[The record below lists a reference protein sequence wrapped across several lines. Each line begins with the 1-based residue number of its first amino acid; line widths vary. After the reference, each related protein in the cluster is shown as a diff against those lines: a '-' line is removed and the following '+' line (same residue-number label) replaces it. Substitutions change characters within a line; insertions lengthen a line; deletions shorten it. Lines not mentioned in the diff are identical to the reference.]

1 MNCVSKNTSTARGN
15 AGKAQRAKPAA
26 PRSENTRGHA
36 SLAKPA
42 DSCNPV
48 EYAVQATTRTRPERP
63 PDVTQLKHYE
73 RLAEF
78 HLVWQDRQNGLEKY
92 AKSIPEPVREPVAQ
106 RHNMLFRAIDH
117 FQVPLEDM
125 SFSKDTMELQWPGK
139 MLHVRE
145 LLKQGAMK
153 RLENMELLEHPSK
166 RRKIQISD
174 YGRLD
179 PECNSLQRVDS
190 KDANNSTET
199 MDPTLANDIRQ
210 LLRKMKVKSN
220 VWDGLESH
228 VRSPSP
234 SLGEARRYLQN
245 ISNRLVYRMNKVF
258 TAQNR
263 RNFPGKFEDVI
274 RLMLLA
280 TGVLRMHEVDWVRYK
295 ENWENLIVRFAEAEP
310 KAWVALDAI
319 QHNEELNEEYIGPML
334 APAIMELKNSPSI
347 TKQQALYWKL
357 RALLY
362 GQLEVQGHWVDG

>member
-1 MNCVSKNTSTARGN
+1 MNRVSKNTSTARGH

-26 PRSENTRGHA
+26 PRSEATWGHT

-42 DSCNPV
+42 DSCKPV
-48 EYAVQATTRTRPERP
+48 EYAVQATTRMRPERP
-63 PDVTQLKHYE
+63 PDVTQLKHDE
-73 RLAEF
+73 SPAEF
-78 HLVWQDRQNGLEKY
+78 YLVWQNRQNGLEKY
-92 AKSIPEPVREPVAQ
+92 AKSIPEPVRERGAQ
-106 RHNMLFRAIDH
+106 KHNMLLRITHH
-117 FQVPLEDM
+117 FQVPLEDV
-125 SFSKDTMELQWPGK
+125 SCSKDTMELQWPGK
-139 MLHVRE
+139 LLHVRE

-153 RLENMELLEHPSK
+153 RLENMELPEHPSK

-174 YGRLD
+174 YGRLS
-179 PECNSLQRVDS
+179 PKCNSLQRVDS
-190 KDANNSTET
+190 EDANNSTEI
-199 MDPTLANDIRQ
+199 MDPTLATDIRQ
-210 LLRKMKVKSN
+210 LLRKIRVKSN
-220 VWDGLESH
+220 VWDDLETH

-245 ISNRLVYRMNKVF
+245 VSNRLVYRMNKVF

-263 RNFPGKFEDVI
+263 RNFSEKFEDVI

-280 TGVLRMHEVDWVRYK
+280 AGVLRMHEVDWVKYK
-295 ENWENLIVRFAEAEP
+295 ESWENLIVRFAEAEP

-334 APAIMELKNSPSI
+334 APAILELKNSPSI
-347 TKQQALYWKL
+347 TQQQTLYWKI